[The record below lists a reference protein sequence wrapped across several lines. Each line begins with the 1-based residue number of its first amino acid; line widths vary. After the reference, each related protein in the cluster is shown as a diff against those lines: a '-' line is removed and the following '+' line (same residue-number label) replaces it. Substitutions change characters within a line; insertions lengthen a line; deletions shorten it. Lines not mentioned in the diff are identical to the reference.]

1 MINDTNLKNI
11 IKEYK
16 ELELLENKA
25 SEENDFKKM
34 GEIKKKIS
42 RILPLVDKIKEYLNQ
57 QENIEW
63 FSSLSEE
70 DKKDLI
76 DSKKESENLSIKIME
91 EIEEI
96 IINNEESHLDN
107 NIFLEIRAGTGGDE
121 ASLFANELYGMYK
134 KYSQELGLQVEEIDT
149 SYNEVGG
156 IKSISVFIKGDW
168 AFKYFQFESGGHR
181 VQRIPVTEKKGRIHT
196 STVTVAVLP
205 EEEENNDYFNIK
217 DVQVEYSTA
226 QGAGGQHVNKTESAV
241 ILIHTPTGIKVKIQ
255 DERSQHK
262 NKEKAFKILKF
273 RVKEFIESKEQEK
286 LSEERWSQVGTGAR
300 NEKIR
305 TYNFPQNRLTDHR
318 FALTVH
324 NLPNI
329 MLGDFKNFFQQML
342 IAFRNKVH
350 LNKSDSKDH

>member
-1 MINDTNLKNI
+1 MINEENLKSI
-11 IKEYK
+11 LKEYK
-16 ELELLENKA
+16 ELELLENTA
-25 SEENDFKKM
+25 SEQEDFKKM

-42 RILPLVDKIKEYLNQ
+42 RILPLVEKIQSYFNQ
-57 QENIEW
+57 QENIQW
-63 FSSLSEE
+63 ISTLSEE
-70 DKKDLI
+70 DKKDLLE
-76 DSKKESENLSIKIME
+76 SKKESELLCKKIME

-121 ASLFANELYGMYK
+121 ASLFAGELYGMYK
-134 KYSQELGLQVEEIDT
+134 KYANDLGLKIEEIDT

-156 IKSISVFIKGDW
+156 IKSISVFVKGPW
-168 AFKYFQFESGGHR
+168 AYKYFQFEAGGHR
-181 VQRIPVTEKKGRIHT
+181 VQRIPVTEKKGRVHT

-205 EEEENNDYFNIK
+205 EEEENTDYFNVK
-217 DVQVEYSTA
+217 DVQIEYSTA

-241 ILIHTPTGIKVKIQ
+241 ILLHIPTGIKVKIQ

-262 NKEKAFKILKF
+262 NKEKAFKILQF

-286 LSEERWSQVGTGAR
+286 LSEERWSQVGTGGR

-324 NLPNI
+324 NLPSI
-329 MLGDFKNFFQQML
+329 ILGDFKGFFQQML
-342 IAFRNKVH
+342 IGFRNKLH
-350 LNKSDSKDH
+350 LNKQNKED

>member
-1 MINDTNLKNI
+1 MITDTNLKNI
-11 IKEYK
+11 LKEYNQ
-16 ELELLENKA
+16 LELLETEANNN
-25 SEENDFKKM
+25 EDFKKL

-42 RILPLVDKIKEYLNQ
+42 RILPLVEKIQEYFNQ
-57 QENIEW
+57 QDLINWING
-63 FSSLSEE
+63 FSEE
-70 DKKDLI
+70 EKKDLLE
-76 DSKKESENLSIKIME
+76 SKKESENLSLKIME

-96 IINNEESHLDN
+96 IVNNEESHLNN

-121 ASLFANELYGMYK
+121 ASLFAGELYGMYK
-134 KYSQELGLQVEEIDT
+134 KYAQDLNLRIEEIDT

-181 VQRIPVTEKKGRIHT
+181 VQRIPVTEKKGRVHT

-205 EEEENNDYFNIK
+205 EEEGNTDYFHIK

-241 ILIHTPTGIKVKIQ
+241 ILTHLPTGMKVKIQ

-262 NKEKAFKILKF
+262 NKEKAFKILQF
-273 RVKEFIESKEQEK
+273 RVKEHVEAKEQEK
-286 LSEERWSQVGTGAR
+286 LSEERWAQVGTGAR

-329 MLGDFKNFFQQML
+329 MLGEFKNFFQQML
-342 IAFRNKVH
+342 IGFRNKVH
-350 LNKSDSKDH
+350 LNKSNKDD

>member
-1 MINDTNLKNI
+1 MNEENLKNI
-11 IKEYK
+11 IREYT
-16 ELELLENKA
+16 ELELLESKA
-25 SEENDFKKM
+25 SNENDFKTM

-42 RILPLVDKIKEYLNQ
+42 KLLPLVEKIKEYLNQ
-57 QENIEW
+57 QENINW
-63 FSSLSEE
+63 ISTLSEE
-70 DKKDLI
+70 EKKDLS
-76 DSKKESENLSIKIME
+76 DSKKESEILCTKIME

-96 IINNEESHLDN
+96 IVNNEESHLNN

-134 KYSQELGLQVEEIDT
+134 KYAQDLGLKIEEIDT

-156 IKSISVFIKGDW
+156 LKSISVFVKGDW
-168 AFKYFQFESGGHR
+168 AFKYFQFEIGGHR
-181 VQRIPVTEKKGRIHT
+181 VQRIPVTEKKGRVHT

-205 EEEENNDYFNIK
+205 EEEGNTDYFNIK
-217 DVQVEYSTA
+217 DVQIEYSTA

-241 ILIHTPTGIKVKIQ
+241 ILTHLPTGMKVKIQ

-262 NKEKAFKILKF
+262 NKEKAFKILQF
-273 RVKEFIESKEQEK
+273 RVKEHVEAKEQEK

-318 FALTVH
+318 FAVTVH
-324 NLPNI
+324 NLPNV

-350 LNKSDSKDH
+350 LNKSNKDD